1 MQNNFNM
8 SPFIYPVHV
17 AAVEVIIVV
26 TFVTIVIAAGYM
38 VWTIL
43 DWLFGKL
50 AAREESKV
58 RDRFRR
64 IRKYNRI

>member
-1 MQNNFNM
+1 M

-26 TFVTIVIAAGYM
+26 TFVTIVIAVGYM

-50 AAREESKV
+50 TAREENKV
-58 RDRFRR
+58 RK
-64 IRKYNRI
+64 I